1 MEGDLFPA
9 RMGYIHIPYPRFV
22 LNPIPWIG
30 LIFDTK
36 ASSAVKR
43 SSVALLPRLS
53 PFAACFL
60 LSGLYPERKCICGYL
75 LLRIHVIHSGRGPMN
90 QNLFF
95 ELYSIPRRLHLRP
108 FVDIVILDVLACR
121 GIPKI
126 EEYHVTLISQ
136 WQQKLKNSKNSKNSK
151 LQKFS
156 GRSWNAE

>member
-1 MEGDLFPA
+1 MADAVCTVCERGSISRTEGDLIPA

-90 QNLFF
+90 QILFF

-108 FVDIVILDVLACR
+108 FVDIIIILMFLPV
-121 GIPKI
+121 
-126 EEYHVTLISQ
+126 EVY
-136 WQQKLKNSKNSKNSK
+136 QK
-151 LQKFS
+151 
-156 GRSWNAE
+156 

>member
-36 ASSAVKR
+36 ASSVVKR

-75 LLRIHVIHSGRGPMN
+75 LLRIHVIYSGRGPMN
-90 QNLFF
+90 QILFF

-108 FVDIVILDVLACR
+108 FVDIIIILMFSPVEVS
-121 GIPKI
+121 KI

-136 WQQKLKNSKNSKNSK
+136 WQQKSKNSA
-151 LQKFS
+151 
-156 GRSWNAE
+156 GRFRNV